1 MAIRKLNKSIT
12 IVMITRSG
20 TLWNGSCSIMYEER
34 HDLFGSIKLV
44 CIYDYIGNLVMEM
57 EAGNYDLIINLLFH
71 KDIIKV
77 KRISLYLYTV
87 TDKSTN
93 NTNVFFSFV
102 T

>member
-20 TLWNGSCSIMYEER
+20 TLWNGSCSIYEER

-71 KDIIKV
+71 RDIIKV
-77 KRISLYLYTV
+77 KRINLFLCTV
-87 TDKSTN
+87 TNKSTN
-93 NTNVFFSFV
+93 HTNVSFLFV

>member
-1 MAIRKLNKSIT
+1 MKKLNKSIA

-20 TLWNGSCSIMYEER
+20 RLWNGSCSIMHEYS

-44 CIYDYIGNLVMEM
+44 FIYNYIGNLVIEM
-57 EAGNYDLIINLLFH
+57 EVGDYDLIINLRFH

-77 KRISLYLYTV
+77 KRINLYLCTV
-87 TDKSTN
+87 TSSSTN
-93 NTNVFFSFV
+93 NTDVSFSFV